1 MLSAVQDL
9 IQIPEVDGSV
19 FPHRFAPMQWR
30 VRIISIDE
38 RWYRRA
44 SPANLLRQCPQPL
57 IFRPHEKAR
66 QSRAGEQERSSVS
79 LPAML
84 TVRNI
89 ADHDHAPGPQLD
101 RHLAPFQKIGNS
113 CAQ

>member
-1 MLSAVQDL
+1 LLQCNGECASSASTS
-9 IQIPEVDGSV
+9 DG
-19 FPHRFAPMQWR
+19 
-30 VRIISIDE
+30 IGE
-38 RWYRRA
+38 RA
-44 SPANLLRQCPQPL
+44 PANLLRQCPQPL
-57 IFRPHEKAR
+57 IFRPHEEAR